1 MHSVVCKTNLIE
13 TFFLEMNISTLVNT
27 TLFFAIEPDAYHC
40 NDIKQEWLITNRE
53 NSRKGTG
60 STFVG
65 QQLFDTTEMCLAQV
79 WQNHETKKV
88 TQWANVSIFFSN
100 KWSVAGNQSVF
111 FRLKRYIETFLR
123 SPVRTTSFSAERIR
137 PCFNAPNK
145 RSWLSYLSLIVPRES
160 SKNNLSWDDWPN
172 FKKEKRS
179 FGGLP
184 RTNYRPLYWTMPL
197 QS

>member
-65 QQLFDTTEMCLAQV
+65 QQHFDTTEVCLPQV
-79 WQNHETKKV
+79 WQNHEIKKV
-88 TQWANVSIFFSN
+88 TQ
-100 KWSVAGNQSVF
+100 
-111 FRLKRYIETFLR
+111 
-123 SPVRTTSFSAERIR
+123 
-137 PCFNAPNK
+137 
-145 RSWLSYLSLIVPRES
+145 
-160 SKNNLSWDDWPN
+160 
-172 FKKEKRS
+172 
-179 FGGLP
+179 
-184 RTNYRPLYWTMPL
+184 
-197 QS
+197 